1 MSTSF
6 ASYLLADDGLI
17 PNHPDLS
24 LLVYTGALNVGS
36 PDPAAV
42 AEATFRRNRWGESWR
57 NGIYPFHHYHSTA
70 HEVLAL
76 VRGGATVQLGG
87 EKGVTLTVHAG
98 DVLLLPAGT
107 GHKRLDASGDL
118 LVVGAY
124 PPGQTWDLC
133 RGTVE
138 ERVTTLANIRRVP
151 LPETDPL
158 FGYDRT
164 ESIRNRAGGFPH
176 LRPVATARRL
186 PFRLD
191 RHG

>member
-1 MSTSF
+1 MRYTP
-6 ASYLLADDGLI
+6 YLLDDDGLI
-17 PNHPDLS
+17 PNHPSLP
-24 LLVYTGALNVGS
+24 LLVYEDVLSLAG
-36 PDPAAV
+36 PDPATI
-42 AEATFRRNRWGESWR
+42 AEETFQRNGWGGTWR

-70 HEVLAL
+70 HEVLAI
-76 VRGGATVQLGG
+76 VQGWARVQLGG
-87 EKGVTLTVHAG
+87 EKGVTLTVSAG

-107 GHKRLDASGDL
+107 GHKRLDASRDL

-158 FGYDRT
+158 FG
-164 ESIRNRAGGFPH
+164 
-176 LRPVATARRL
+176 ATGPLVELWLNSNHQRSEERR
-186 PFRLD
+186 
-191 RHG
+191 